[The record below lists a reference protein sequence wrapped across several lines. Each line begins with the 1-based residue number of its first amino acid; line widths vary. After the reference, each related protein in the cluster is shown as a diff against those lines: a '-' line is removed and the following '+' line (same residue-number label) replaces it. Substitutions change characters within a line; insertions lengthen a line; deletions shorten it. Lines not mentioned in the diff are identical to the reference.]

1 MKTLSFPIVF
11 GVLAATCSSNA
22 ADITGLITL
31 TGAPPPEVPYT
42 QLMQDPT
49 CGALHTDT
57 PTTHFYVVGKSGE
70 LGDAVVYLKDSS
82 GNDITGK
89 STGASAPPVLLDQ
102 KGCLYTPQILAIQTG
117 EKLTVKNSDPC
128 IHNVHTVSKAGKHP
142 WTF

>member
-1 MKTLSFPIVF
+1 MRFSSFTLLSAAF
-11 GVLAATCSSNA
+11 LASPLSRA
-22 ADITGLITL
+22 ADITGIVILKGT
-31 TGAPPPEVPYT
+31 PPAEVPYT
-42 QLMQDPT
+42 QLMEDST
-49 CGALHTDT
+49 CGQMYDT
-57 PTTHFYVVGKSGE
+57 APTTHFYVVGKSGE